1 MKSNKTAVRHVSL
14 SMKESQIQQM
24 HQVIVFVLDSEFRE
38 WELGGR
44 CAAFYA
50 LCFWIMRPLSH
61 PCNTISSAKVRKV
74 ILRMKHRTQCWAKCC
89 MQQFKSGQ
97 NKMPFRHCRV
107 EQSTA
112 GIALSPENQEKAK
125 NKTKQEKKKG
135 QTEKGKKKRQ
145 KWAKKRERKQEIPGS
160 GKLTC
165 WGY

>member
-1 MKSNKTAVRHVSL
+1 
-14 SMKESQIQQM
+14 
-24 HQVIVFVLDSEFRE
+24 
-38 WELGGR
+38 
-44 CAAFYA
+44 
-50 LCFWIMRPLSH
+50 
-61 PCNTISSAKVRKV
+61 
-74 ILRMKHRTQCWAKCC
+74 

-135 QTEKGKKKRQ
+135 QTEKGKKKEAKNGQ
-145 KWAKKRERKQEIPGS
+145 KKRERKQEIPGS

-165 WGY
+165 